1 MYAESAKAIR
11 ALGFELDTH
20 TKLGKLST
28 AQQQIVEISKALSYD
43 SKIIIMDEPTAS
55 LSQKEIDML
64 FALIGQLKKQGISI
78 IYISHRLDEIQRI
91 GDRMTVMRDGAI
103 TGEVDRAEEMTQ
115 ENLVARIVGVSV

>member
-1 MYAESAKAIR
+1 
-11 ALGFELDTH
+11 
-20 TKLGKLST
+20 
-28 AQQQIVEISKALSYD
+28 
-43 SKIIIMDEPTAS
+43 MDELTAS

>member
-1 MYAESAKAIR
+1 
-11 ALGFELDTH
+11 
-20 TKLGKLST
+20 
-28 AQQQIVEISKALSYD
+28 
-43 SKIIIMDEPTAS
+43 MDEPTAS

-91 GDRMTVMRDGAI
+91 GDRMTIMRDGAI
-103 TGEVDRAEEMTQ
+103 TGEIDRAEEMTQ

>member
-1 MYAESAKAIR
+1 
-11 ALGFELDTH
+11 
-20 TKLGKLST
+20 
-28 AQQQIVEISKALSYD
+28 
-43 SKIIIMDEPTAS
+43 MDEPTAR

>member
-1 MYAESAKAIR
+1 
-11 ALGFELDTH
+11 
-20 TKLGKLST
+20 
-28 AQQQIVEISKALSYD
+28 
-43 SKIIIMDEPTAS
+43 MDEPTAS
-55 LSQKEIDML
+55 LSQKEIDVL

-115 ENLVARIVGVSV
+115 KNLVARIVGVSV

>member
-1 MYAESAKAIR
+1 
-11 ALGFELDTH
+11 
-20 TKLGKLST
+20 
-28 AQQQIVEISKALSYD
+28 
-43 SKIIIMDEPTAS
+43 MDEPTAS

-103 TGEVDRAEEMTQ
+103 TGEVARAEEMTQ
-115 ENLVARIVGVSV
+115 ENLVARIVGVSG

>member
-1 MYAESAKAIR
+1 
-11 ALGFELDTH
+11 
-20 TKLGKLST
+20 
-28 AQQQIVEISKALSYD
+28 
-43 SKIIIMDEPTAS
+43 MDEPTAS

-115 ENLVARIVGVSV
+115 KNLVARIVGVSV

>member
-1 MYAESAKAIR
+1 
-11 ALGFELDTH
+11 
-20 TKLGKLST
+20 
-28 AQQQIVEISKALSYD
+28 
-43 SKIIIMDEPTAS
+43 MDEPTAS

-64 FALIGQLKKQGISI
+64 FALIRQLKKQGISI
-78 IYISHRLDEIQRI
+78 IYIFHRLDEIQRI

>member
-1 MYAESAKAIR
+1 
-11 ALGFELDTH
+11 
-20 TKLGKLST
+20 
-28 AQQQIVEISKALSYD
+28 
-43 SKIIIMDEPTAS
+43 MDELTAS
-55 LSQKEIDML
+55 LSPKEIDML

>member
-1 MYAESAKAIR
+1 
-11 ALGFELDTH
+11 
-20 TKLGKLST
+20 
-28 AQQQIVEISKALSYD
+28 
-43 SKIIIMDEPTAS
+43 MDEPTAS
-55 LSQKEIDML
+55 LFPKEIDML

>member
-1 MYAESAKAIR
+1 
-11 ALGFELDTH
+11 
-20 TKLGKLST
+20 
-28 AQQQIVEISKALSYD
+28 
-43 SKIIIMDEPTAS
+43 MDEPTAS
-55 LSQKEIDML
+55 LSQKEINVL

-91 GDRMTVMRDGAI
+91 GDRIYIMRDGAI

>member
-1 MYAESAKAIR
+1 
-11 ALGFELDTH
+11 
-20 TKLGKLST
+20 
-28 AQQQIVEISKALSYD
+28 
-43 SKIIIMDEPTAS
+43 MDEPTAS

-91 GDRMTVMRDGAI
+91 GDRIYIMRDGAI

>member
-1 MYAESAKAIR
+1 
-11 ALGFELDTH
+11 
-20 TKLGKLST
+20 
-28 AQQQIVEISKALSYD
+28 
-43 SKIIIMDEPTAS
+43 MDEPTAS

-103 TGEVDRAEEMTQ
+103 TGEVDCAEEMTQ
-115 ENLVARIVGVSV
+115 ENLVARIVGISV

>member
-1 MYAESAKAIR
+1 
-11 ALGFELDTH
+11 
-20 TKLGKLST
+20 
-28 AQQQIVEISKALSYD
+28 
-43 SKIIIMDEPTAS
+43 MDELTAS
-55 LSQKEIDML
+55 LSPKEIDML

-115 ENLVARIVGVSV
+115 ENLVASIVGVSV

>member
-1 MYAESAKAIR
+1 MKAR
-11 ALGFELDTH
+11 C
-20 TKLGKLST
+20 
-28 AQQQIVEISKALSYD
+28 
-43 SKIIIMDEPTAS
+43 
-55 LSQKEIDML
+55 ML

-103 TGEVDRAEEMTQ
+103 TGEIDRAEEMTQ

>member
-1 MYAESAKAIR
+1 
-11 ALGFELDTH
+11 
-20 TKLGKLST
+20 
-28 AQQQIVEISKALSYD
+28 
-43 SKIIIMDEPTAS
+43 MDEPTAS

-64 FALIGQLKKQGISI
+64 FALIRQLKKQGISI

>member
-1 MYAESAKAIR
+1 
-11 ALGFELDTH
+11 
-20 TKLGKLST
+20 
-28 AQQQIVEISKALSYD
+28 
-43 SKIIIMDEPTAS
+43 MDEPTAS

-115 ENLVARIVGVSV
+115 ENPVARIVGVSV

>member
-1 MYAESAKAIR
+1 MA
-11 ALGFELDTH
+11 
-20 TKLGKLST
+20 
-28 AQQQIVEISKALSYD
+28 
-43 SKIIIMDEPTAS
+43 EPTAS

>member
-1 MYAESAKAIR
+1 
-11 ALGFELDTH
+11 
-20 TKLGKLST
+20 
-28 AQQQIVEISKALSYD
+28 
-43 SKIIIMDEPTAS
+43 MDEPTAS

-103 TGEVDRAEEMTQ
+103 TGEVDRAEEMPQ

>member
-1 MYAESAKAIR
+1 
-11 ALGFELDTH
+11 
-20 TKLGKLST
+20 
-28 AQQQIVEISKALSYD
+28 
-43 SKIIIMDEPTAS
+43 MDEPTAR

-78 IYISHRLDEIQRI
+78 IYISHHLDEIQRI

>member
-1 MYAESAKAIR
+1 
-11 ALGFELDTH
+11 
-20 TKLGKLST
+20 
-28 AQQQIVEISKALSYD
+28 
-43 SKIIIMDEPTAS
+43 MDEPTAS

>member
-1 MYAESAKAIR
+1 
-11 ALGFELDTH
+11 
-20 TKLGKLST
+20 
-28 AQQQIVEISKALSYD
+28 
-43 SKIIIMDEPTAS
+43 MDEPTAS

-64 FALIGQLKKQGISI
+64 FALIGQLKKQRISI

>member
-1 MYAESAKAIR
+1 
-11 ALGFELDTH
+11 
-20 TKLGKLST
+20 
-28 AQQQIVEISKALSYD
+28 
-43 SKIIIMDEPTAS
+43 MDEPTAS

-78 IYISHRLDEIQRI
+78 IYISHHLDEIQRI